1 MQGTEKSAVFCP
13 LILGCLVALVLV
25 TLGYAVLDGAL
36 LAHAS
41 ASGEKNG
48 SPVRRALRHVRPSV
62 ILWSLPYLGI
72 LTFLYIWCARGLYSG
87 ATGSL
92 DVPLRATL
100 ACAALTLPRLRVVS
114 LVRSHLGERAAFWV
128 GLVANV
134 ALMALAVNFARIA
147 LEVPWNADWQDIAL
161 QFVAIEYVIIL
172 LGTLTLFFLFQ
183 CRGGA
188 VAVGVLLMLL
198 LGIAQYFVFLFKD
211 ANITPADL
219 QAIGTAAEVSGG
231 YVFTITAAVAKALGY
246 AAAGVACAAYLVQLT
261 PVRKA
266 APEAKPVARHA
277 AHAASAD
284 DKSAGTGAGAGNAIQ
299 RAFERPA
306 TRRTALGLLSMGGL
320 AAFVTIPGYGA
331 DFGVSLNHWNSMYST
346 SRQGFFP
353 CFVKEFQARLIPVP
367 ANYNDSDAKSVEKDL
382 VSQYAKRLGTGASS
396 DSGTARKAAVAQF
409 KKKRPTVVVIMN
421 ESFSDLSVYKS
432 ISAAGYAGPTFVK
445 TSLTDALLRGDSYT
459 SIFGGGTCNSEFEAL
474 CGVNLHYLGA
484 NKYPY
489 TQWDFTKVPCMPRQF
504 AALGYKTY
512 AIHPNEA
519 TNWDRK
525 RVYEQM
531 GFDRFYSITDFAGAQ
546 TYHNGY
552 VSDRATYQKILTLL
566 KKGSTPEFIHTVTMQ
581 NHGPFT
587 TGTIPTADE
596 LDYEP
601 EGASTSDNFMLNEY
615 LSCATESD
623 RAIEWFLGEV
633 KKLDR
638 PVAVLFFGDHQPKP
652 ASPYATLGY
661 EDESSIQIAERMYH
675 TTYFM
680 WANYDVAGNSQTSE
694 TEDLPVS
701 ALGDKLMYHIG
712 APISRRQ
719 EANLASRKS
728 LPILSLIG
736 YQDAKGNWHEFTD
749 ADDETIASPSQTKN
763 ASAARHM
770 DSMMAYVN
778 YLRFGSIVN

>member
-1 MQGTEKSAVFCP
+1 MQGSEKSAVFCP
-13 LILGCLVALVLV
+13 LILGCIAVLVLV
-25 TLGYAVLDGAL
+25 TLGYAALDGAL
-36 LAHAS
+36 LARAATPGKQS
-41 ASGEKNG
+41 G
-48 SPVRRALRHVRPSV
+48 SPVRRALGRMRPSV
-62 ILWSLPYLGI
+62 LIWSLPYLGI
-72 LTFLYIWCARGLYSG
+72 LVFLLIWCARGLYSG

-92 DVPLRATL
+92 DAPLRATL
-100 ACAALTLPRLRVVS
+100 ACAALTLPRLRVIS
-114 LVRSHLGERAAFWV
+114 LVRDRLGGRAAFWV
-128 GLVANV
+128 GLAASVV
-134 ALMALAVNFARIA
+134 LMALAVNFARIA
-147 LEVPWNADWQDIAL
+147 LEAPWNASWQDIAP
-161 QFVAIEYVIIL
+161 QFVAIEYAIVL
-172 LGTLTLFFLFQ
+172 LAFLALFFIFQ

-246 AAAGVACAAYLVQLT
+246 AAAGVACAAYLVPLA
-261 PVRKA
+261 PAHGVAA
-266 APEAKPVARHA
+266 APTARHA
-277 AHAASAD
+277 REAS
-284 DKSAGTGAGAGNAIQ
+284 GGALQ
-299 RAFERPA
+299 RALERPA

-320 AAFVTIPGYGA
+320 TLFVTVPGYGA

-367 ANYNDSDAKSVEKDL
+367 ADYGDSAAKAVEKDL
-382 VSQYAKRLGTGASS
+382 VSQYARRLGAKAST
-396 DSGTARKAAVAQF
+396 DSGAARKAAVAQF
-409 KKKRPTVVVIMN
+409 GKRRPTVVVIMN

-445 TSLTDALLRGDSYT
+445 TGLTDALLRGDSYT

-525 RVYEQM
+525 SVYEQM
-531 GFDRFYSITDFAGAQ
+531 GFRRFYSIDDFKGAQ

-552 VSDRATYQKILTLL
+552 VSDRATYQKVLSLL
-566 KKGSTPEFIHTVTMQ
+566 KDGSTPEFIHTVTMQ

-587 TGTIPTADE
+587 TGTIPASDV

-601 EGASTSDNFMLNEY
+601 EGGSTTDNFMLNEY

-633 KKLDR
+633 RKLDR

-652 ASPYATLGY
+652 ASPYATEGY
-661 EDESSIQIAERMYH
+661 EDESSIRIAERMYH

-680 WANYDVAGNSQTSE
+680 WANYDVAGSDQTSK
-694 TEDLPVS
+694 TEDMPVS
-701 ALGDKLMYHIG
+701 ALGDELMYHIG

-719 EANLASRKS
+719 EASLASRRS

-749 ADDETIASPSQTKN
+749 ADDETIASPDQTKN